1 MGLRVG
7 RRIQRRSNVA
17 SSNDRTTRQ
26 AAHANNATGF
36 SRPEDLYQDLSFTGE
51 GVRLC
56 WTYTRNDESTS

>member
-17 SSNDRTTRQ
+17 NSNDRTTRQ
-26 AAHANNATGF
+26 GAHANNATGF
-36 SRPEDLYQDLSFTGE
+36 SRPKDLHQDLSFTGE

-56 WTYTRNDESTS
+56 WTNTRNDESTD